1 MWSRDIRITSLKPY
15 HYRGIRPTSSLHRLA
30 AISQISVLFEREAP
44 QSHTSLEIE
53 LLRTGA
59 LSSKTLASSAAV
71 HVLSKRRCTLH
82 PTVCQLKVLKAV
94 CTLPC
99 TMQPTLVTPAD
110 KCEGHLPFF
119 LGTVLFVHLSS
130 QHGKGTCSSL
140 AVRMW
145 LLDTVR
151 IRKCH
156 VLKNAKPTTE

>member
-15 HYRGIRPTSSLHRLA
+15 QYRGIRPTRSLHRLA

-44 QSHTSLEIE
+44 QSHTSLGIE

-71 HVLSKRRCTLH
+71 HVLSKRRCTLY

-99 TMQPTLVTPAD
+99 TMQPTLATPAD
-110 KCEGHLPFF
+110 KLEGHLPFF
-119 LGTVLFVHLSS
+119 LGTVLLVHLSS
-130 QHGKGTCSSL
+130 QHGTGTCSSL
-140 AVRMW
+140 AVRA
-145 LLDTVR
+145 V
-151 IRKCH
+151 
-156 VLKNAKPTTE
+156 VA

>member
-1 MWSRDIRITSLKPY
+1 MWSRDIRITSLKPH
-15 HYRGIRPTSSLHRLA
+15 HYRSVRPTGSLHRLA
-30 AISQISVLFEREAP
+30 AIFQISVLFEREAP
-44 QSHTSLEIE
+44 QSQTSLVIE

-71 HVLSKRRCTLH
+71 HVLSKRRCTWH

-110 KCEGHLPFF
+110 KREGHLPFF
-119 LGTVLFVHLSS
+119 LGIVLLVHLSS

-140 AVRMW
+140 AVRA
-145 LLDTVR
+145 LVAR
-151 IRKCH
+151 H
-156 VLKNAKPTTE
+156 S